1 MPRARAQNLT
11 DWETAAAEEEQGGG
25 CFSVMFLPPLA
36 VLLVG
41 CLLALFV
48 SGLNIPPQGEALS
61 APLSTP
67 LSEGN
72 SASRLA
78 PFFTPEVQ
86 YWSQA
91 IVRWAADASLDANL
105 VAVVMQIESCGD
117 PLARSRSG
125 AMGLFQVMP
134 FHFAANENPYDAET
148 NARRGLNYLQRA
160 WQAAGGE
167 ARLALAGYN
176 GGIGVIGRSE
186 AAWSAETQRY
196 VYYGATLYE
205 HARQG
210 WSSSPAMDE
219 WFRKYG
225 AGLCRQAHRHL
236 GLP

>member
-1 MPRARAQNLT
+1 MPRARPQKIA
-11 DWETAAAEEEQGGG
+11 DWQTAAAEEEQGSG
-25 CFSVMFLPPLA
+25 CFSAMFLPPLA

-41 CLLALFV
+41 CLLAWFV
-48 SGLNIPPQGEALS
+48 SGLNILPQGEILDTFPATSL
-61 APLSTP
+61 A
-67 LSEGN
+67 EN
-72 SASRLA
+72 FASGLA
-78 PFFTPEVQ
+78 PFFTPEVH

-91 IVRWAADASLDANL
+91 IVRWAADSGLEANL
-105 VAVVMQIESCGD
+105 IAAVMQIESCGD
-117 PLARSRSG
+117 PLARSHSG

-134 FHFAANENPYDAET
+134 YHFAADENPYDAET

-186 AAWSAETQRY
+186 AAWSAETRRY
-196 VYYGATLYE
+196 VYYGAAIYE

-225 AGLCRQAHRHL
+225 AGLCRQAHQHL